1 MKQIWMLCMSFIFCG
16 ALFGQPAQMSLS
28 EKVKVTFPGTPDSMT
43 IENGA
48 KMFLYKKD
56 STKKILSSVSIDL
69 AGYGLS
75 AEMVASMG
83 DGLWDQIKSPMLAQ
97 MGSVDIIKDEIIQF
111 KGKSC
116 LKVELDISK
125 ANSSNVKGKKMY
137 MLCFFVGSVLNQL
150 NYATSTDNSK
160 EDAEAFFNT
169 LSVE

>member
-1 MKQIWMLCMSFIFCG
+1 MKSIWMMLLSWIVCTS
-16 ALFGQPAQMSLS
+16 LFAQPAQMNLS

-48 KMFLYKKD
+48 KMLIYKKD
-56 STKKILSSVSIDL
+56 STNKILSTVNIDL

-83 DGLWDQIKSPMLAQ
+83 DGLWDQLKSPMLAQ
-97 MGSVDIIKDEIIQF
+97 MGNVDIIKDEVIQF

-116 LKVELDISK
+116 LKLQLDISK
-125 ANSSNVKGKKMY
+125 ANTSNVKGKKMY

-150 NYATSTDNSK
+150 NYATPLDNAK

-169 LSVE
+169 LVVE